1 MDRSSVFTLSTKTI
15 VKVVVT
21 GLLLWVLY
29 IIRDILL
36 LFFVAL
42 ILSSLIDPWATWC
55 QRKHIPR
62 AVAVLVIYV
71 LLIGAVSTAV
81 VLLAPT
87 IVNESQNLVKN
98 LSASWE
104 EIASRGGNLDQFST
118 DFDILSNIQRNLLPS
133 GETIGK
139 TLGSIVATVSGI
151 FGGIFS
157 LVLVLVFTF
166 YLVVE
171 EDAAARW
178 VKLVVPDEYQPFVN
192 QLFIKM
198 KRKLGLWL
206 RGQLLLSLF
215 IGVLVYLGLT
225 VLGVDYALVI
235 ALVAAILEL
244 VPYVGPVLSAVPAI
258 FLAFTQTGSFT
269 LPLIV
274 ALMFWIIQVV
284 ENNLLVPRVMQK
296 AVGINPIVSILSIL
310 IGAKLAGVVGVL
322 IAIPLV
328 TVLSVFIEEMRSVK
342 SDEKIP

>member
-1 MDRSSVFTLSTKTI
+1 MVHVAQHHYNRRPRSGLSF
-15 VKVVVT
+15 
-21 GLLLWVLY
+21 
-29 IIRDILL
+29 L

-42 ILSSLIDPWATWC
+42 ILSSLIDTWATWC

-192 QLFIKM
+192 QLFIKINSSAD
-198 KRKLGLWL
+198 K
-206 RGQLLLSLF
+206 
-215 IGVLVYLGLT
+215 
-225 VLGVDYALVI
+225 
-235 ALVAAILEL
+235 AIC
-244 VPYVGPVLSAVPAI
+244 
-258 FLAFTQTGSFT
+258 
-269 LPLIV
+269 
-274 ALMFWIIQVV
+274 
-284 ENNLLVPRVMQK
+284 
-296 AVGINPIVSILSIL
+296 
-310 IGAKLAGVVGVL
+310 
-322 IAIPLV
+322 
-328 TVLSVFIEEMRSVK
+328 
-342 SDEKIP
+342 